1 MSVNIL
7 GRNYSINETT
17 FLDLSWKK
25 LKEIP
30 HGVFELINLRVL
42 NLSHNELI
50 CISIDINKLV
60 NLESLG
66 LSYNE
71 LTEINDV
78 NGLVKLTGLWLN
90 NNKLTTIPYVSS
102 LVKLNCLYLVHNELT
117 SIPSELCE
125 MKKLMNVDLSN
136 NCIADDDSVKIFKDL
151 RSKYYK
157 NMDNQKQQSIKML
170 ILPMVII

>member
-117 SIPSELCE
+117 SISQELCE
-125 MKKLMNVDLSN
+125 MKKLVHVDLSN
-136 NCIADDDSVKIFKDL
+136 NCIHDDESIKIFNDL
-151 RSKYYK
+151 SVESKH
-157 NMDNQKQQSIKML
+157 MRDQKQLKML
-170 ILPMVII
+170 PIILPMVII